1 MTHGIV
7 NTAGEK
13 VMSVYLI
20 HSLPL
25 VLSAVQV
32 FVGPDMAVIAHT
44 VGPDTIGRERMLELE
59 NIFEKVPWRAMLIKD
74 NDGDFGIC
82 VAGWVGMRRG
92 VPGVPGTSKTR
103 GVPGKPG
110 DHGHF
115 KMVFLNLRTD
125 EAEVIRLPNLA
136 SGSMRMEAGQLKAD
150 WDDGKLLVRER
161 GNKTAQHV
169 ALAFATSTLYLL
181 VQPRPEDLDKA
192 KEKWDEECVK
202 QKIPMPMPPFL
213 RNAGI
218 AFLLYT
224 GWKESKKI
232 PSNSTIS
239 YERRRRREDGYN
251 DTNVYW
257 MAAGCWGFGYGFGIN
272 LGADDDGVTGEV
284 DVAGCVAG
292 DGDGGEGDGGGVDIG
307 GCGGCG
313 GCGGGGGDGGG
324 LFGGG
329 GGDGGGDGGGWFGGG
344 GGDGGGDAGGCGGG
358 GCGGGGC
365 GGCGGCGG

>member
-1 MTHGIV
+1 
-7 NTAGEK
+7 
-13 VMSVYLI
+13 MSVYLI

-32 FVGPDMAVIAHT
+32 FVGPDMAVVAHT
-44 VGPDTIGRERMLELE
+44 VGPDTIGRERKLELDSV
-59 NIFEKVPWRAMLIKD
+59 FEKVPWRAMLIKD
-74 NDGDFGIC
+74 NEGDFGIC

-92 VPGVPGTSKTR
+92 VPGVAGTSKTR

-115 KMVFLNLRTD
+115 KMVFFNLRTGN
-125 EAEVIRLPNLA
+125 AQAIRLPTLS

-150 WDDGKLLVRER
+150 WDGGKLLVKAD
-161 GNKTAQHV
+161 GNEIAQNV

-181 VQPRPEDLDKA
+181 VQPRPEDVDAA
-192 KEKWDEECVK
+192 KEKWESEVSK
-202 QKIPMPMPPFL
+202 QKVPIPMPPFL
-213 RNAGI
+213 MNAGI

-224 GWKESKKI
+224 GWKERGRI

-239 YERRRRREDGYN
+239 YERRRRQENGN
-251 DTNVYW
+251 DSCVYW

-272 LGADDDGVTGEV
+272 LGAGDDGVTGDI
-284 DVAGCVAG
+284 DVAGCMA
-292 DGDGGEGDGGGVDIG
+292 GEGDGGDGGGGDLDVG

-313 GCGGGGGDGGG
+313 GCGGGDGGGFFGGGDGGG
-324 LFGGG
+324 FFG
-329 GGDGGGDGGGWFGGG
+329 GGDGGGDG
-344 GGDGGGDAGGCGGG
+344 GGCGGG